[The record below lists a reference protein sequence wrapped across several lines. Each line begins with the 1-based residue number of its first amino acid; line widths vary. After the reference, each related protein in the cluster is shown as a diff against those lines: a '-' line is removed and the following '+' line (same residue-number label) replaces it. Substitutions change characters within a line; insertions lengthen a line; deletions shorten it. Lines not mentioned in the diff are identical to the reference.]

1 MKLPILPDE
10 CEVICIGRGF
20 SNFVS
25 PDRAPNGSSVSIAR
39 VSSVYVAASRPD
51 TLFVPPASSHLPITS
66 VVRFLRTTQLPVA
79 YWGRASEYRDEYELM
94 ATVYHFGKGIARYG
108 LYETFADINLCPPIY
123 YHPASGQKCEPDQLR
138 PTLKEI
144 MRDGKIHL
152 RQLRADRWEDSAY
165 NLWRPFVSLMLAYE
179 NAVPNKN
186 VFLQHDFFTNGQT
199 RIDIVARLEAALSL
213 V

>member
-1 MKLPILPDE
+1 MEKLPDLPED

-25 PDRAPNGSSVSIAR
+25 PDRAPNGSSVSVAR
-39 VSSVYVAASRPD
+39 VSSVYIAASRPD
-51 TLFVPPASSHLPITS
+51 TLFIPPASSHLPLAP

-94 ATVYHFGKGIARYG
+94 ATVYHFGKGRARYG
-108 LYETFADINLCPPIY
+108 LYRTFEDLCRPPPIY
-123 YHPASGQKCEPDQLR
+123 YHPASGLKCPQDQVR
-138 PTLKEI
+138 PTLGEI
-144 MRDGKIHL
+144 MQDGRRHL
-152 RQLRADRWEDSAY
+152 EQLKSEHWEDSAY

-186 VFLQHDFFTNGQT
+186 VFLQYDFCTNGQT
-199 RIDIVARLEAALSL
+199 RSDVIARLEAALPQ
-213 V
+213 